1 MSRPI
6 EEFKRT
12 AESVA
17 AIANAQLVGDSATII
32 TGLTLS
38 SKEVQEGDLFIAL
51 PGEKSHGADFAAEAI
66 SLGAVAV
73 LTDAVGAAKI
83 KDVPVIISANP
94 RRAAGVI
101 SAWFYSEPMRDLY
114 SVGVTGTNGKT
125 TVTTLLHQIMSAA
138 GRESGLI
145 GTVETR
151 IGDEVIASKRT
162 TPESSDLQA
171 LSAVM
176 RERHM
181 RNLVMEV
188 SSHAIAL
195 ERVRGSH
202 FAVVAFTNLSQDHLD
217 FHKTMQAYFEAK
229 AKLFTFEFADLA
241 VINIDDAYG
250 VKLAEQTELPV
261 MTVSRH
267 DQSATWHFAAISKD
281 YVGAHVA
288 IRGSGGIL
296 IEGKVHLHGGYNFDN
311 LLMAVAIATESGIDP
326 IDIAAILPQ
335 LTGAA
340 GRLES
345 VRLGQNFTALV
356 DYAHSPDAVTN
367 VLDDLIPDISLSPST
382 SLAVEVPVSTTSVS
396 TTSFVPPHYPV
407 FALGDSVMKGA
418 APTLAELGIVVD
430 AVQDRQG
437 KMGADIFIQL
447 QDLGVTMDAVVIHL
461 GTNGPMS
468 QKTLDSMM
476 DAVAGVPRVVIL
488 TGKAN
493 RDWTDKNNK
502 KIRALPSAYPNV
514 VVLDW
519 ELIAT
524 LCEGRCLT
532 ADGIHLDSDGM
543 IYYSA
548 EIWKALGREIL

>member
-12 AESVA
+12 VEAVA
-17 AIANAQLVGDSATII
+17 AIANATLTGNAANVIS
-32 TGLTLS
+32 GLTLNS
-38 SKEVQEGDLFIAL
+38 NAVQEGDLFIAL
-51 PGEKSHGADFAAEAI
+51 PGEKAHGADFAADAI
-66 SLGAVAV
+66 SRGAVAV
-73 LTDAVGAAKI
+73 LTDEIGAQKI
-83 KDVPVIISANP
+83 SGVPVIVSANP

-151 IGDEVIASKRT
+151 IGDEVVASKRT
-162 TPESSDLQA
+162 TPESCDLQA

-195 ERVRGSH
+195 ERIRGSH
-202 FAVVAFTNLSQDHLD
+202 FSVVAFTNLSQDHLD
-217 FHKTMQAYFEAK
+217 FHKTMEDYFAAK
-229 AKLFTFEFADLA
+229 SKLFTFEFADLA

-250 VKLAEQTELPV
+250 VQLAAKTELPV

-267 DQSATWHFAAISKD
+267 DHTATWHYVSIARD

-288 IRGSGGIL
+288 IRGSAGIL

-311 LLMAVAIATESGIDP
+311 LLMAVAIASESGIDP

-356 DYAHSPDAVTN
+356 DYAHSPDAVTR
-367 VLDDLIPDISLSPST
+367 VLETAHEISDGRVI
-382 SLAVEVPVSTTSVS
+382 AVLGCGGDRDSSKRPLMGK
-396 TTSFVPPHYPV
+396 
-407 FALGDSVMKGA
+407 ALHD
-418 APTLAELGIVVD
+418 
-430 AVQDRQG
+430 
-437 KMGADIFIQL
+437 GADVAIFTSDNPRSEKPDAILVQMT
-447 QDLGVTMDAVVIHL
+447 LGLDIKEPSAIIEDRADAIRAAVNEAQAGDIVLVL
-461 GTNGPMS
+461 GKGHEKG
-468 QKTLDSMM
+468 QEI
-476 DAVAGVPRVVIL
+476 AGVNHPFDDRVEL
-488 TGKAN
+488 AKAIE
-493 RDWTDKNNK
+493 DKK
-502 KIRALPSAYPNV
+502 
-514 VVLDW
+514 
-519 ELIAT
+519 
-524 LCEGRCLT
+524 
-532 ADGIHLDSDGM
+532 
-543 IYYSA
+543 
-548 EIWKALGREIL
+548 

>member
-12 AESVA
+12 IASVA
-17 AIANAQLVGDSATII
+17 AIANGNLIGDSTTLI
-32 TGLTLS
+32 TGVSVS
-38 SKEVQEGDLFIAL
+38 SKDVQKGDLFIAL
-51 PGEKSHGADFAAEAI
+51 PGEKSHGAEFVAEAI

-73 LTDAVGAAKI
+73 LTDAEGAAKI
-83 KDVPVIISANP
+83 SQLPVIVSTNP

-145 GTVETR
+145 GTVETL
-151 IGDEVIASKRT
+151 IGAEVIASKRT
-162 TPESSDLQA
+162 TPESTELQA

-188 SSHAIAL
+188 SSHAISL
-195 ERVRGSH
+195 ERIRGSH

-241 VINIDDAYG
+241 VINIDDSYG
-250 VKLAEQTELPV
+250 VKLAELTELPV
-261 MTVSRH
+261 MTVSR
-267 DQSATWHFAAISKD
+267 DNQSASWHYASITKD

-311 LLMAVAIATESGIDP
+311 LLMAVAIASESGIDP
-326 IDIAAILPQ
+326 IDITAILPQ

-356 DYAHSPDAVTN
+356 DYAHSPDAVAR
-367 VLDDLIPDISLSPST
+367 VLETAHEISDGRVIAVLGCGGDRDSSKRALMGKALHEGSDVAFFTSDNPRTEKADSILVQMTLGLDIQPPS
-382 SLAVEVPVSTTSVS
+382 A
-396 TTSFVPPHYPV
+396 
-407 FALGDSVMKGA
+407 
-418 APTLAELGIVVD
+418 II
-430 AVQDRQG
+430 QDRSEAIKAAVNEAKDGDLVLILG
-437 KMGADIFIQL
+437 KGHEKGQEIS
-447 QDLGVTMDAVVIHL
+447 GVVHPFD
-461 GTNGPMS
+461 
-468 QKTLDSMM
+468 D
-476 DAVAGVPRVVIL
+476 RVELARAIE
-488 TGKAN
+488 
-493 RDWTDKNNK
+493 DKK
-502 KIRALPSAYPNV
+502 
-514 VVLDW
+514 
-519 ELIAT
+519 
-524 LCEGRCLT
+524 
-532 ADGIHLDSDGM
+532 
-543 IYYSA
+543 
-548 EIWKALGREIL
+548 

>member
-1 MSRPI
+1 MARPI

-12 AESVA
+12 VESVA
-17 AIANAQLVGDSATII
+17 LIANATLSGDSTTVI
-32 TGLTLS
+32 TGLAQS
-38 SKEVQEGDLFIAL
+38 SNSVEQGDLFIAL
-51 PGEKSHGADFAAEAI
+51 PGEKVHGVEFVKDAI
-66 SLGAVAV
+66 ARGAVAV
-73 LTDAVGAAKI
+73 LTDPESALKVQG
-83 KDVPVIISANP
+83 VPVIISANP

-151 IGDEVIASKRT
+151 IGSEILASKRT

-188 SSHAIAL
+188 SSHAITL
-195 ERVRGSH
+195 ERIRGSH

-217 FHKTMQAYFEAK
+217 FHKTMEDYFAAK

-250 VKLAEQTELPV
+250 IKLAAQTELPV
-261 MTVSRH
+261 MSVSRY
-267 DQSATWHFAAISKD
+267 DQSATWHFVSITQD
-281 YVGAHVA
+281 YMGAHVA

-296 IEGKVHLHGGYNFDN
+296 IEGKVQLHGGYNYDN

-326 IDIAAILPQ
+326 IDIAAILPH
-335 LTGAA
+335 LSGAV

-356 DYAHSPDAVTN
+356 DYAHSPDAVSR
-367 VLDDLIPDISLSPST
+367 VLETAHEITDGRVI
-382 SLAVEVPVSTTSVS
+382 AVLGCGGDRDSSKRPLMGK
-396 TTSFVPPHYPV
+396 
-407 FALGDSVMKGA
+407 ALLD
-418 APTLAELGIVVD
+418 
-430 AVQDRQG
+430 
-437 KMGADIFIQL
+437 GADIAIFTSDNPRSEDPEKILVQMTLGLDIQEPSAII
-447 QDLGVTMDAVVIHL
+447 QDRALAIKAAVNHAQEGDL
-461 GTNGPMS
+461 
-468 QKTLDSMM
+468 
-476 DAVAGVPRVVIL
+476 VVIL
-488 TGKAN
+488 GKGHEKGQEIDGVVHPFDDRVELA
-493 RDWTDKNNK
+493 RAIEDKK
-502 KIRALPSAYPNV
+502 
-514 VVLDW
+514 
-519 ELIAT
+519 
-524 LCEGRCLT
+524 
-532 ADGIHLDSDGM
+532 
-543 IYYSA
+543 
-548 EIWKALGREIL
+548 

>member
-12 AESVA
+12 IASVA
-17 AIANAQLVGDSATII
+17 AIANGNLIGDSTTLI
-32 TGLTLS
+32 TGVSVS
-38 SKEVQEGDLFIAL
+38 SKDVQKGDLFVAL
-51 PGEKSHGADFAAEAI
+51 PGEKSHGAEFVAEAF

-73 LTDAVGAAKI
+73 LTDAAGAAKI
-83 KDVPVIISANP
+83 SQLPVIVSNNP

-145 GTVETR
+145 GTVETL
-151 IGDEVIASKRT
+151 IGAEIIPSKRT
-162 TPESSDLQA
+162 TPESTELQA

-188 SSHAIAL
+188 SSHAISL
-195 ERVRGSH
+195 ERIRGSH

-241 VINIDDAYG
+241 VINIDDSYG
-250 VKLAEQTELPV
+250 VKLAELTELPV
-261 MTVSRH
+261 MTVSR
-267 DQSATWHFAAISKD
+267 DNQSATWHYASITKD

-311 LLMAVAIATESGIDP
+311 LLMAVAIASESGIDP

-356 DYAHSPDAVTN
+356 DYAHSPDAVAR
-367 VLDDLIPDISLSPST
+367 VLETAHEINDGRIIAVLGCGGDRDSSKRALMGKALHEGSDVAFFTSDNPRTEKAESILVQMTLGLDIQPPS
-382 SLAVEVPVSTTSVS
+382 A
-396 TTSFVPPHYPV
+396 
-407 FALGDSVMKGA
+407 
-418 APTLAELGIVVD
+418 II
-430 AVQDRQG
+430 QDRSEAIKAAVNEAKDGDLVLILG
-437 KMGADIFIQL
+437 KGHEKGQEIS
-447 QDLGVTMDAVVIHL
+447 GVVHPFD
-461 GTNGPMS
+461 
-468 QKTLDSMM
+468 D
-476 DAVAGVPRVVIL
+476 RVELARAIE
-488 TGKAN
+488 
-493 RDWTDKNNK
+493 DKK
-502 KIRALPSAYPNV
+502 
-514 VVLDW
+514 
-519 ELIAT
+519 
-524 LCEGRCLT
+524 
-532 ADGIHLDSDGM
+532 
-543 IYYSA
+543 
-548 EIWKALGREIL
+548 

>member
-1 MSRPI
+1 MARPI

-12 AESVA
+12 VESVA
-17 AIANAQLVGDSATII
+17 LIANATLSGDSTTVI
-32 TGLTLS
+32 TGLAQS
-38 SKEVQEGDLFIAL
+38 SNSVEQGDLFIAL
-51 PGEKSHGADFAAEAI
+51 PGEKVHGVEFVKDAI
-66 SLGAVAV
+66 ARGAVAV
-73 LTDAVGAAKI
+73 LTDPEGALKVQG
-83 KDVPVIISANP
+83 VPVIISANP

-151 IGDEVIASKRT
+151 IGSEILTSKRT

-188 SSHAIAL
+188 SSHAITL
-195 ERVRGSH
+195 ERIRGSH

-217 FHKTMQAYFEAK
+217 FHKTMEDYFAAK

-250 VKLAEQTELPV
+250 IKLAAQTELPV
-261 MTVSRH
+261 MSVSRY
-267 DQSATWHFAAISKD
+267 DQSATWHFVSITQD
-281 YVGAHVA
+281 YMGAHVA

-296 IEGKVHLHGGYNFDN
+296 IEGKVQLHGGYNYDN

-326 IDIAAILPQ
+326 IDIAAILPH
-335 LTGAA
+335 LSGAV

-356 DYAHSPDAVTN
+356 DYAHSPDAVSR
-367 VLDDLIPDISLSPST
+367 VLETAHEITDGRVI
-382 SLAVEVPVSTTSVS
+382 AVLGCGGDRDSSKRPLMGK
-396 TTSFVPPHYPV
+396 
-407 FALGDSVMKGA
+407 ALLD
-418 APTLAELGIVVD
+418 
-430 AVQDRQG
+430 
-437 KMGADIFIQL
+437 GADIAIFTSDNPRSEDPEKILVQMTLGLDIQEPSAII
-447 QDLGVTMDAVVIHL
+447 QD
-461 GTNGPMS
+461 
-468 QKTLDSMM
+468 
-476 DAVAGVPRVVIL
+476 
-488 TGKAN
+488 
-493 RDWTDKNNK
+493 
-502 KIRALPSAYPNV
+502 RALAIKAAVNHAQEGDLV
-514 VVLDW
+514 VVLGKGHEKGQEIDGVVHPFDDRV
-519 ELIAT
+519 ELARAI
-524 LCEGRCLT
+524 E
-532 ADGIHLDSDGM
+532 D
-543 IYYSA
+543 
-548 EIWKALGREIL
+548 KK

>member
-12 AESVA
+12 VESVA
-17 AIANAQLVGDSATII
+17 AIANATLTGDATTVV
-32 TGLTLS
+32 TGLSLS
-38 SKEVQEGDLFIAL
+38 SNSIQPGDLFIAL
-51 PGEKSHGADFAAEAI
+51 PGEKAHGADYAADAI
-66 SLGAVAV
+66 ARGAVAV
-73 LTDAVGAAKI
+73 LTDADGAQKI
-83 KDVPVIISANP
+83 SGVPVIVSANP

-151 IGDEVIASKRT
+151 IGDEVVPSKRT

-195 ERVRGSH
+195 ERIRGSH

-217 FHKTMQAYFEAK
+217 FHKTMEDYFDAK
-229 AKLFTFEFADLA
+229 SKLFTFEFADLA

-250 VKLAEQTELPV
+250 VKLASATELPV
-261 MTVSRH
+261 MSVSRH
-267 DQSATWHFAAISKD
+267 DHNATWHYVSITRD

-288 IRGSGGIL
+288 IRGSAGIL

-356 DYAHSPDAVTN
+356 DYAHSPDAVAR
-367 VLDDLIPDISLSPST
+367 VLETAHEITDGRVI
-382 SLAVEVPVSTTSVS
+382 AVLGCGGDRDSSKRPLMGK
-396 TTSFVPPHYPV
+396 
-407 FALGDSVMKGA
+407 ALHD
-418 APTLAELGIVVD
+418 
-430 AVQDRQG
+430 
-437 KMGADIFIQL
+437 GADVAIFTSDNPRSEKPEAILVQMTLGLDIQVPSAIIEDRTEAIRAAVDEAQEGDVVL
-447 QDLGVTMDAVVIHL
+447 VLGKGHEKGQEIA
-461 GTNGPMS
+461 GTNHPF
-468 QKTLDSMM
+468 D
-476 DAVAGVPRVVIL
+476 DRVEL
-488 TGKAN
+488 AKAIE
-493 RDWTDKNNK
+493 NK
-502 KIRALPSAYPNV
+502 K
-514 VVLDW
+514 
-519 ELIAT
+519 
-524 LCEGRCLT
+524 
-532 ADGIHLDSDGM
+532 
-543 IYYSA
+543 
-548 EIWKALGREIL
+548 

>member
-1 MSRPI
+1 MTRPI

-12 AESVA
+12 VEAVA
-17 AIANAQLVGDSATII
+17 AIANAELRGDAATVI
-32 TGLTLS
+32 TGLTIS
-38 SKEVQEGDLFIAL
+38 SKDVQEGDLFIAL
-51 PGEKSHGADFAAEAI
+51 PGEKNHGADFVEDAI
-66 SLGAVAV
+66 SHGAVAV
-73 LTDAVGAAKI
+73 LTDVAGAAKV
-83 KDVPVIISANP
+83 KGVPVIVSSNP

-151 IGDEVIASKRT
+151 IGEEVITSKRT
-162 TPESSDLQA
+162 TPESIDLQA

-195 ERVRGSH
+195 ERIRGSH

-229 AKLFTFEFADLA
+229 AKLFSYEFADLA
-241 VINIDDAYG
+241 VINIDDSYG
-250 VKLAEQTELPV
+250 IKLAELTELPV

-267 DQSATWHFAAISKD
+267 DQSATWHYTSISKD

-288 IRGSGGIL
+288 IRGSAGIL

-335 LTGAA
+335 LTGAV
-340 GRLES
+340 GRLDA

-356 DYAHSPDAVTN
+356 DYAHSPDAVTR
-367 VLDDLIPDISLSPST
+367 VLETAREISDGRVIAVLGCGGDRDT
-382 SLAVEVPVSTTSVS
+382 SKRSLMGK
-396 TTSFVPPHYPV
+396 
-407 FALGDSVMKGA
+407 ALHD
-418 APTLAELGIVVD
+418 
-430 AVQDRQG
+430 
-437 KMGADIFIQL
+437 GADVAIYTSDNPRSEKADAILVQMT
-447 QDLGVTMDAVVIHL
+447 LGLEIHEPSAVIEDRADA
-461 GTNGPMS
+461 
-468 QKTLDSMM
+468 
-476 DAVAGVPRVVIL
+476 
-488 TGKAN
+488 
-493 RDWTDKNNK
+493 
-502 KIRALPSAYPNV
+502 IRAAVNEAQEGD
-514 VVLDW
+514 VVLVLGKGHEKGQEINGTVHPFDDRV
-519 ELIAT
+519 ELARAI
-524 LCEGRCLT
+524 E
-532 ADGIHLDSDGM
+532 D
-543 IYYSA
+543 
-548 EIWKALGREIL
+548 KK

>member
-1 MSRPI
+1 VSRPI

-12 AESVA
+12 IASVA
-17 AIANAQLVGDSATII
+17 AIANGNLIGDSTTLI
-32 TGLTLS
+32 TGVSVS
-38 SKEVQEGDLFIAL
+38 SKDVQKGDLFIAL
-51 PGEKSHGADFAAEAI
+51 PGEKSHGAEFVAEAI

-73 LTDAVGAAKI
+73 LTDAEGAAKI
-83 KDVPVIISANP
+83 SQLPVIVSTNP

-145 GTVETR
+145 GTVETL
-151 IGDEVIASKRT
+151 IGAEVIASKRT
-162 TPESSDLQA
+162 TPESTELQA

-188 SSHAIAL
+188 SSHAISL
-195 ERVRGSH
+195 ERIRGSH

-241 VINIDDAYG
+241 VINIDDSYG
-250 VKLAEQTELPV
+250 VKLAELTELPV
-261 MTVSRH
+261 MTVSR
-267 DQSATWHFAAISKD
+267 DNQSASWHYASITKD

-311 LLMAVAIATESGIDP
+311 LLMAVAIASESGIDP

-356 DYAHSPDAVTN
+356 DYAHSPDAVAR
-367 VLDDLIPDISLSPST
+367 VLETAHEISAGRVIAVLGCGGDRDSSKRALMGKALHEGSDVAFFTSDNPRTEKADSILVQMTLGLDIQPPS
-382 SLAVEVPVSTTSVS
+382 A
-396 TTSFVPPHYPV
+396 
-407 FALGDSVMKGA
+407 
-418 APTLAELGIVVD
+418 II
-430 AVQDRQG
+430 QDRSEAIKAAVNEAKDGDLVLILG
-437 KMGADIFIQL
+437 KGHEKGQEIS
-447 QDLGVTMDAVVIHL
+447 GVVHPFD
-461 GTNGPMS
+461 
-468 QKTLDSMM
+468 D
-476 DAVAGVPRVVIL
+476 RVELARAIE
-488 TGKAN
+488 
-493 RDWTDKNNK
+493 DKK
-502 KIRALPSAYPNV
+502 
-514 VVLDW
+514 
-519 ELIAT
+519 
-524 LCEGRCLT
+524 
-532 ADGIHLDSDGM
+532 
-543 IYYSA
+543 
-548 EIWKALGREIL
+548 

>member
-12 AESVA
+12 IASVA
-17 AIANAQLVGDSATII
+17 AIANGNLIGDSTTLI
-32 TGLTLS
+32 TGVSVS
-38 SKEVQEGDLFIAL
+38 SRDVQKGDLFIAL
-51 PGEKSHGADFAAEAI
+51 PGEKSHGAEFVAEAI

-73 LTDAVGAAKI
+73 LTDAEGAAKI
-83 KDVPVIISANP
+83 SQLPVIVSTNP

-145 GTVETR
+145 GTVETL
-151 IGDEVIASKRT
+151 IGAEVIASKRT
-162 TPESSDLQA
+162 TPESTELQA

-188 SSHAIAL
+188 SSHAISL
-195 ERVRGSH
+195 ERIRGSH

-241 VINIDDAYG
+241 VINIDDSYG
-250 VKLAEQTELPV
+250 VKLAELTELPV
-261 MTVSRH
+261 MTVSR
-267 DQSATWHFAAISKD
+267 DNQSASWHYASITKD

-311 LLMAVAIATESGIDP
+311 LLMAVAIASESGIDP

-356 DYAHSPDAVTN
+356 DYAHSPDAVAR
-367 VLDDLIPDISLSPST
+367 VLETAHEISDGRVIAVLGCGGDRDSSKRALMGKALHEGSDVAFFTSDNPRTEKADSILVQMTLGLDIQPPS
-382 SLAVEVPVSTTSVS
+382 A
-396 TTSFVPPHYPV
+396 
-407 FALGDSVMKGA
+407 
-418 APTLAELGIVVD
+418 II
-430 AVQDRQG
+430 QDRSEAIKAAVNEAKDGDLVLILG
-437 KMGADIFIQL
+437 KGHEKGQEIS
-447 QDLGVTMDAVVIHL
+447 GVVHPFD
-461 GTNGPMS
+461 
-468 QKTLDSMM
+468 D
-476 DAVAGVPRVVIL
+476 RVELARAIE
-488 TGKAN
+488 
-493 RDWTDKNNK
+493 DKK
-502 KIRALPSAYPNV
+502 
-514 VVLDW
+514 
-519 ELIAT
+519 
-524 LCEGRCLT
+524 
-532 ADGIHLDSDGM
+532 
-543 IYYSA
+543 
-548 EIWKALGREIL
+548 

>member
-1 MSRPI
+1 MPRPI
-6 EEFKRT
+6 EEFKRSL
-12 AESVA
+12 ESVA
-17 AIANAQLVGDSATII
+17 AIANAELIGDAATVI

-38 SKEVQEGDLFIAL
+38 SKDVQEGDLFIAL
-51 PGEKSHGADFAAEAI
+51 PGEKHHGAKFAADAI
-66 SLGAVAV
+66 SQGAVAV
-73 LTDAVGAAKI
+73 LTDLAGAEMI
-83 KDVPVIISANP
+83 KDFPVIVSSNP

-151 IGDEVIASKRT
+151 IGQEVVASKRT

-171 LSAVM
+171 LTAVM

-229 AKLFTFEFADLA
+229 ARLFTFEYADLA
-241 VINIDDAYG
+241 VINIDDSYG
-250 VKLAEQTELPV
+250 VKLAQQTELPV

-267 DQSATWHFAAISKD
+267 EQTATWHYASISKD

-311 LLMAVAIATESGIDP
+311 LLMAVAIAAESGIDP

-335 LTGAA
+335 LTGAV
-340 GRLES
+340 GRLDA

-356 DYAHSPDAVTN
+356 DYAHSPDAVTR
-367 VLDDLIPDISLSPST
+367 VLETAREISNGRVI
-382 SLAVEVPVSTTSVS
+382 AVLGCGGDRDSSKR
-396 TTSFVPPHYPV
+396 
-407 FALGDSVMKGA
+407 ALM
-418 APTLAELGIVVD
+418 
-430 AVQDRQG
+430 G
-437 KMGADIFIQL
+437 KALHDGADVAIFTSDNPRSEKADAILVQMT
-447 QDLGVTMDAVVIHL
+447 LGLEINEPSAIIEDRADA
-461 GTNGPMS
+461 
-468 QKTLDSMM
+468 
-476 DAVAGVPRVVIL
+476 
-488 TGKAN
+488 
-493 RDWTDKNNK
+493 
-502 KIRALPSAYPNV
+502 IRAAVNEAQEGDL
-514 VVLDW
+514 VLVLGKGHEKGQEINGTVHPFDDRV
-519 ELIAT
+519 ELARAI
-524 LCEGRCLT
+524 E
-532 ADGIHLDSDGM
+532 D
-543 IYYSA
+543 
-548 EIWKALGREIL
+548 KK

>member
-1 MSRPI
+1 MTRPI

-12 AESVA
+12 VESVA
-17 AIANAQLVGDSATII
+17 AIANAELTGDASTVI

-38 SKEVQEGDLFIAL
+38 SNTVQEGDLFIAL
-51 PGEKSHGADFAAEAI
+51 PGEKNHGADFAAEAI
-66 SLGAVAV
+66 SRGAGAV
-73 LTDAVGAAKI
+73 LTDAAGAAKI
-83 KDVPVIISANP
+83 KGVPVIVSTNP

-151 IGDEVIASKRT
+151 IGEEVIPSKRT
-162 TPESSDLQA
+162 TPESSELQA

-188 SSHAIAL
+188 SSHAITL
-195 ERVRGSH
+195 ERIRGSH
-202 FAVVAFTNLSQDHLD
+202 FAVVGFTNLSQDHLD

-229 AKLFTFEFADLA
+229 AKLFSFEYADLA

-250 VKLAEQTELPV
+250 IKLAELTELPV
-261 MTVSRH
+261 MSVSRH
-267 DQSATWHFAAISKD
+267 NQSATWHYAAITKD

-356 DYAHSPDAVTN
+356 DYAHSPDAVTR
-367 VLDDLIPDISLSPST
+367 VLETAHEISDGRVI
-382 SLAVEVPVSTTSVS
+382 AVLGCGGDRDASKR
-396 TTSFVPPHYPV
+396 
-407 FALGDSVMKGA
+407 ALM
-418 APTLAELGIVVD
+418 
-430 AVQDRQG
+430 G
-437 KMGADIFIQL
+437 KALHEGADVAFFTSDNPRSEKPNAILVQMTLGLDIQE
-447 QDLGVTMDAVVIHL
+447 
-461 GTNGPMS
+461 
-468 QKTLDSMM
+468 
-476 DAVAGVPRVVIL
+476 
-488 TGKAN
+488 
-493 RDWTDKNNK
+493 
-502 KIRALPSAYPNV
+502 PSAVIEDRAEAIKAAVNEAQEGDL
-514 VVLDW
+514 VLVLGKGHEKGQEINGTVHPFDDRV
-519 ELIAT
+519 ELARAI
-524 LCEGRCLT
+524 E
-532 ADGIHLDSDGM
+532 D
-543 IYYSA
+543 
-548 EIWKALGREIL
+548 KK

>member
-1 MSRPI
+1 VSRPI

-12 AESVA
+12 IASVA
-17 AIANAQLVGDSATII
+17 AIANGNLIGDSTTLI
-32 TGLTLS
+32 TGVSVS
-38 SKEVQEGDLFIAL
+38 SKDVQKGDLFIAL
-51 PGEKSHGADFAAEAI
+51 PGEKSHGAEFVAEAI

-73 LTDAVGAAKI
+73 LTDAEGAAKI
-83 KDVPVIISANP
+83 SQLPVIVSTNP

-145 GTVETR
+145 GTVETL
-151 IGDEVIASKRT
+151 IGAEVIASKRT
-162 TPESSDLQA
+162 TPESTELQA

-188 SSHAIAL
+188 SSHAISL
-195 ERVRGSH
+195 ERIRGSH

-241 VINIDDAYG
+241 VINIDDSYG
-250 VKLAEQTELPV
+250 VKLAELTELPV
-261 MTVSRH
+261 MTVSRNN
-267 DQSATWHFAAISKD
+267 QSASWHYVSIAKD

-311 LLMAVAIATESGIDP
+311 LLMAVAIASESGIDP

-356 DYAHSPDAVTN
+356 DYAHSPDAVAR
-367 VLDDLIPDISLSPST
+367 VLETAHEISDGRVIAVLGCGGDRDSSKRALMGKALHEGSDVAFFTSDNPRTEKADSILVQMTLGLDIQPPS
-382 SLAVEVPVSTTSVS
+382 A
-396 TTSFVPPHYPV
+396 
-407 FALGDSVMKGA
+407 
-418 APTLAELGIVVD
+418 II
-430 AVQDRQG
+430 QDRSEAVKAAVNEAKDGDLVLILG
-437 KMGADIFIQL
+437 KGHEKGQEIS
-447 QDLGVTMDAVVIHL
+447 GVVHPFD
-461 GTNGPMS
+461 
-468 QKTLDSMM
+468 D
-476 DAVAGVPRVVIL
+476 RVELARAIE
-488 TGKAN
+488 
-493 RDWTDKNNK
+493 DKK
-502 KIRALPSAYPNV
+502 
-514 VVLDW
+514 
-519 ELIAT
+519 
-524 LCEGRCLT
+524 
-532 ADGIHLDSDGM
+532 
-543 IYYSA
+543 
-548 EIWKALGREIL
+548 

>member
-12 AESVA
+12 VEAVA
-17 AIANAQLVGDSATII
+17 AIANATLTGNASTVIS
-32 TGLTLS
+32 GLTLNS
-38 SKEVQEGDLFIAL
+38 NAVQEGDLFIAL
-51 PGEKSHGADFAAEAI
+51 PGEKAHGADFAADAI
-66 SLGAVAV
+66 ARGAVAV
-73 LTDAVGAAKI
+73 LTDAEGASKI
-83 KDVPVIISANP
+83 SGVPVIVSSNP

-151 IGDEVIASKRT
+151 IGDEVVASKRT

-195 ERVRGSH
+195 ERIRGSH
-202 FAVVAFTNLSQDHLD
+202 FSVVAFTNLSQDHLD
-217 FHKTMQAYFEAK
+217 FHKSMDDYFAAK
-229 AKLFTFEFADLA
+229 SKLFTFEFADLA

-250 VKLAEQTELPV
+250 VKLASATELPV

-267 DQSATWHFAAISKD
+267 DHNATWHYVSITRD

-288 IRGSGGIL
+288 IRGSAGIL

-340 GRLES
+340 GRLEA

-356 DYAHSPDAVTN
+356 DYAHSPDAVAR
-367 VLDDLIPDISLSPST
+367 VLETAHEITDGRVI
-382 SLAVEVPVSTTSVS
+382 AV
-396 TTSFVPPHYPV
+396 
-407 FALGDSVMKGA
+407 LGCGGDRDSSKRASMAKA
-418 APTLAELGIVVD
+418 AED
-430 AVQDRQG
+430 
-437 KMGADIFIQL
+437 GADLLVLTSDNPRSEQPQHIIAHMVDGLSDLSKAIICIDRAEAIAQTIEKAKP
-447 QDLGVTMDAVVIHL
+447 QD
-461 GTNGPMS
+461 
-468 QKTLDSMM
+468 
-476 DAVAGVPRVVIL
+476 VIL
-488 TGKAN
+488 IAGKGHEN
-493 RDWTDKNNK
+493 YQEIKGLKTPFSDEKH
-502 KIRALPSAYPNV
+502 ALAALSQWGSA
-514 VVLDW
+514 
-519 ELIAT
+519 
-524 LCEGRCLT
+524 
-532 ADGIHLDSDGM
+532 
-543 IYYSA
+543 
-548 EIWKALGREIL
+548 